1 MTPEEEKVHRKLRA
15 EQLQADG
22 EKWPTIG
29 ATLSS
34 RQQAKINELC
44 RRLENALNAADR
56 KAGG

>member
-1 MTPEEEKVHRKLRA
+1 MDESEKKAHLELRA
-15 EQLQADG
+15 EQLRADQ

-34 RQQAKINELC
+34 RQQAKINEFC
-44 RRLENALNAADR
+44 RRLEKALNAAER

>member
-1 MTPEEEKVHRKLRA
+1 MTPDEEKAHRKLRA

-22 EKWPTIG
+22 EKWLTLG
-29 ATLSS
+29 ATLSA